1 MYGTVLAR
9 KIVIIF
15 IVGIK
20 IFKLSGVNIY
30 ADFCKVTTGS
40 KIKIVVATGYPFRK
54 KTVKGKFYNDFLA
67 DTANRSNGIAD
78 IRGNYFIVAGSK
90 AVIVDYREN
99 LNHAHYI
106 IVVMEQKKIKQGII
120 CRFQVFLIY
129 FYKLTA

>member
-40 KIKIVVATGYPFRK
+40 KIKIVVATGYPFRE

-78 IRGNYFIVAGSK
+78 IRGNYFIAAG
-90 AVIVDYREN
+90 IRQ
-99 LNHAHYI
+99 L
-106 IVVMEQKKIKQGII
+106 
-120 CRFQVFLIY
+120 
-129 FYKLTA
+129 